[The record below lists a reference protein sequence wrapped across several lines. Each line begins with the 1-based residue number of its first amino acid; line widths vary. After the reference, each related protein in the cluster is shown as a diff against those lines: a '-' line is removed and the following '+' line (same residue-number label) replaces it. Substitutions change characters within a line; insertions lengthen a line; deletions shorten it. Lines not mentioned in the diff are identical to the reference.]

1 MTDETT
7 KPKAKARSG
16 RSRAREF
23 VLQALYQHLVGQNS
37 VDAIDAFTRNLIGF
51 TKADSAHYDA
61 VFRGCVADCAALD
74 ALILPH
80 LDRTMAEISPCERA
94 IMWMG
99 VYEFKNCLD
108 IPWRVVLNE
117 HIELAKIFGGTDGH
131 KYVNGVLHKLAQELR
146 AAEFEHD
153 SKRKTPAAKQDEAS
167 NTQDSN
173 SQASNTQAD
182 SGEADAETD
191 EA

>member
-1 MTDETT
+1 MTDDTLKT
-7 KPKAKARSG
+7 KAKPRNA

-37 VDAIDAFTRNLIGF
+37 LDAIDAFTRNLIGF
-51 TKADSAHYDA
+51 NKADSAHYDA
-61 VFRGCVADCAALD
+61 VFRGCVADCDALD
-74 ALILPH
+74 ALIVPH
-80 LDRTMAEISPCERA
+80 LDRGLVEISPCERA

-167 NTQDSN
+167 NTQ
-173 SQASNTQAD
+173 ASNTQAD

>member
-1 MTDETT
+1 MTDETL
-7 KPKAKARSG
+7 KPKAKPRSG

-23 VLQALYQHLVGQNS
+23 VLQALYQHLVGSNN
-37 VDAIDAFTRNLIGF
+37 VDSIDAFTRNLIGF
-51 TKADSAHYDA
+51 NKADSAHYDA
-61 VFRGCVADCAALD
+61 VFRGCAADSAALD
-74 ALILPH
+74 ALIVPH
-80 LDRTMAEISPCERA
+80 LDRTLEQISPCERA

-117 HIELAKIFGGTDGH
+117 HIELAKVFGGTDGH

-153 SKRKTPAAKQDEAS
+153 SKRKTPAGKKELAS
-167 NTQDSN
+167 SD
-173 SQASNTQAD
+173 QADAGETD
-182 SGEADAETD
+182 SGETDADTD
-191 EA
+191 KA

>member
-23 VLQALYQHLVGQNS
+23 ALQALYQHLVGQNS

-51 TKADSAHYDA
+51 NKADSAHYDA

-80 LDRTMAEISPCERA
+80 LDRSMGEISPCERA

-153 SKRKTPAAKQDEAS
+153 SKRKTPAGKKD
-167 NTQDSN
+167 
-173 SQASNTQAD
+173 QASIDQSSSDQADAGEAD
-182 SGEADAETD
+182 SGETDADTD